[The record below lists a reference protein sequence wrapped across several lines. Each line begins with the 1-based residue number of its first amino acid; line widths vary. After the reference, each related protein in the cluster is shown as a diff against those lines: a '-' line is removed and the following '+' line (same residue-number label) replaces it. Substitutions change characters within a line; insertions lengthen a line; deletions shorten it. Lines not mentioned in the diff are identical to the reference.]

1 MIFVDGT
8 IITFRCHENNCYYI
22 PEIYIKNVNN
32 EQKIKTICRKKH
44 EKTYNLDLFLKES
57 LDNSKKL
64 PKISKDHDSKCL
76 KHEYKK
82 ILGYNKEYGNI
93 CPQCKRDFKIKD
105 EEIHNFFLS
114 NEEENKFKEEILK
127 NEQKIDDLNKKKK
140 ELESEIVK
148 LQEALKTEKNL
159 LEIKM
164 KLYEIYKKE
173 ISNKNYCFEII
184 ENVKRIFNEDI
195 TINSDNYSV
204 SNKPSE
210 IITLNSLN
218 HCQYCNYILDYQD
231 KNLSIITINENNHKK
246 KMDKKF
252 KCYFIPPFGL
262 PSTYIINLP
271 EIKYLK
277 DITSLLLKSNNN
289 LIHLFFNELIFY
301 NNIKDSEHNLF
312 IEIPEKELIT
322 EIIDDVYVSPKIMQ
336 RNNCIPL
343 YIFLNNKDSSF
354 PRILLL
360 EQNLS
365 FEKFLQQIYF
375 YLRKYLINT
384 PSDKKFNK
392 LINKLDD
399 IDSFCEIIS
408 FMKEEFDK
416 IINREDEYNQFN
428 LNNLP
433 FQIYIRK
440 FKEKKLILKDGFI
453 DRNLSVNKIIKK
465 IQNDGFNLCVDFNVN
480 SNYFNKII
488 RDDFSENIDIEMDSI
503 HQSLE
508 HNNILCPYCKNINE
522 FYFEKNTSENY
533 LFVLNKT
540 IEFHNS
546 FLFLENVNL
555 NFDFYEK
562 ENILNIDINQLINEV
577 SLDEDSKNELIKF
590 INNNINNILFFK
602 KNKNKKVFDLFKE

>member
-1 MIFVDGT
+1 MNFVDGA
-8 IITFRCHENNCYYI
+8 IITFRCDEDNCYYI

-32 EQKIKTICRKKH
+32 KQKIKTICRKKH

-57 LDNSKKL
+57 LENSKKL

-76 KHEYKK
+76 KHNIK
-82 ILGYNKEYGNI
+82 IVGYNKEYGNI
-93 CPQCKRDFKIKD
+93 CPQCKCDFKIKD
-105 EEIHNFFLS
+105 EEIQKFFLS
-114 NEEENKFKEEILK
+114 NEEEDKFKKEILK
-127 NEQKIDDLNKKKK
+127 DDQKIDDLNTKIK
-140 ELESEIVK
+140 ELESEIDK
-148 LQEALKTEKNL
+148 LKKTRKTEKNL
-159 LEIKM
+159 LEIKK
-164 KLYEIYKKE
+164 KLYEIYKNE
-173 ISNKNYCFEII
+173 ISKKNYCFEII
-184 ENVKRIFNEDI
+184 ENVKRIINEDI
-195 TINSDNYSV
+195 TVNCDNYLGI
-204 SNKPSE
+204 NKPNE
-210 IITLNSLN
+210 IITLNSLKL
-218 HCQYCNYILDYQD
+218 CQYCNYILDYQD
-231 KNLSIITINENNHKK
+231 KNFSIITINENNHKK

-301 NNIKDSEHNLF
+301 NNIQNSEKNVFFEISEKD
-312 IEIPEKELIT
+312 LIT
-322 EIIDDVYVSPKIMQ
+322 EITDDVYVSPKIMQ

-343 YIFLNNKDSSF
+343 YIFLDNKDSSF
-354 PRILLL
+354 PRILFL
-360 EQNLS
+360 EENLS

-399 IDSFCEIIS
+399 MDSFCEIIS
-408 FMKEEFDK
+408 FMKEEFNK
-416 IINREDEYNQFN
+416 IIKDEYNQFN

-433 FQIYIRK
+433 FQIYISN
-440 FKEKKLILKDGFI
+440 FKEKKLILSGRFE
-453 DRNLSVNKIIKK
+453 NLSVNKIIKK

-562 ENILNIDINQLINEV
+562 ENIKNIDINQLINEV
-577 SLDEDSKNELIKF
+577 SLDKNSKNEVIKF
-590 INNNINNILFFK
+590 VKNNINNILFFK
-602 KNKNKKVFDLFKE
+602 KNKNKKVLDLFKE